1 MEKKRKI
8 SEPLTLKEWVQR
20 TFSDHEGI
28 PSFKRQLS
36 LVIFLIMTLAVF
48 SNKPVEVIE
57 VLAFLVGGVLG
68 ITGAEKFTK
77 NKKP

>member
-8 SEPLTLKEWVQR
+8 LEPLTLKEWLQR

-57 VLAFLVGGVLG
+57 ILAFLVGGVLG
-68 ITGAEKFTK
+68 ITGAEKFSK

>member
-1 MEKKRKI
+1 MEKKSKI

>member
-8 SEPLTLKEWVQR
+8 SEPLTLKEWLQR

-68 ITGAEKFTK
+68 ITGAEKFSK

>member
-1 MEKKRKI
+1 MNNKKKI
-8 SEPLTLKEWVQR
+8 SEPLTIKEWLQR
-20 TFSDHEGI
+20 TFTDHEGI

-36 LVIFLIMTLAVF
+36 LVIFLVMTLAVF
-48 SNKPVEVIE
+48 ANKPIEVIE

-77 NKKP
+77 NRKP

>member
-20 TFSDHEGI
+20 TFADHEGI

>member
-8 SEPLTLKEWVQR
+8 LEPLTLKEWLQR

-68 ITGAEKFTK
+68 ITGAEKFSK

>member
-8 SEPLTLKEWVQR
+8 LEPLTLKEWLQR

-48 SNKPVEVIE
+48 SNKPIEVIE
-57 VLAFLVGGVLG
+57 ILAFLVGGVLG
-68 ITGAEKFTK
+68 ITGAEKFSK